1 MKFWSGI
8 VANQFAEL
16 KDAETWSAAGGG
28 NIHTK
33 AEKWRREWE
42 KNERASARL
51 TNRDDPL
58 KHRRVLDYEAP
69 RRTSRCYEEFVRKL
83 GLEKRPNLNEMPIEA
98 GDKRVFSSLVLV
110 RN

>member
-1 MKFWSGI
+1 MLKHGRLPE
-8 VANQFAEL
+8 VATYTRKRRNE
-16 KDAETWSAAGGG
+16 EE
-28 NIHTK
+28 N
-33 AEKWRREWE
+33 EK
-42 KNERASARL
+42 KNERTSARL